1 MPVAACCSG
10 CDFTAMDSIVAAA
23 KNRVLTRVQVAV
35 MESRMERTRTA
46 ELRVLCGEK
55 IWEKGKRKRKQRGEE
70 RREKRRETKT
80 RTKKNAEEKRGADA
94 QETGGAERS
103 ALQR

>member
-1 MPVAACCSG
+1 
-10 CDFTAMDSIVAAA
+10 MDSIVAAA

-46 ELRVLCGEK
+46 ELRVRCGEK

-103 ALQR
+103 ASTIYNM

>member
-1 MPVAACCSG
+1 
-10 CDFTAMDSIVAAA
+10 MDSIVAAA

-55 IWEKGKRKRKQRGEE
+55 IWESKGKRKRKQRGEE